1 LLSYLA
7 KNLKVLRVIETR
19 VFSGKLFLK
28 TINYLI
34 MQAGMRV
41 RVIKENG
48 KRVLLKL
55 IMANTQ
61 MPVSREEF
69 EKRVKDGTY
78 EVVG

>member
-1 LLSYLA
+1 
-7 KNLKVLRVIETR
+7 
-19 VFSGKLFLK
+19 
-28 TINYLI
+28 